1 MLETLLEHFQGTPLS
16 LWGPF
21 FLLLL
26 CGLGLPLPEDIVLIT
41 AGMLGVIDGHS
52 WIKVSV
58 FMYLGVLTGDS
69 AIFYAGRRFGVGLL
83 KAAWFQRF
91 LPPAKQVRV
100 VEFYAKHGA
109 KGLFIGRFLPGLRAP
124 IFFSAGSLNVS
135 YLKFLFYDGLAAI
148 ISVPV
153 FVWLGHWLWL
163 KFADDF
169 SAMERTLSR
178 THTYTLWGTVAIVV
192 LLVAGAWLWKRRDS
206 GRS

>member
-52 WIKVSV
+52 WIEVSV
-58 FMYLGVLTGDS
+58 YMYVGVLAGDS
-69 AIFYAGRRFGVGLL
+69 AIFYAGRHFGARLL

-91 LPPAKQVRV
+91 LPASKQERV
-100 VEFYAKHGA
+100 EEFFHKHGA

-124 IFFSAGSLNVS
+124 IFFSAGSMKVS
-135 YLKFLFYDGLAAI
+135 YLKFLFFDGLAAI

-169 SAMERTLSR
+169 AAMEHTLSR
-178 THTYTLWGTVAIVV
+178 THTYTLWGTAAIVV

>member
-1 MLETLLEHFQGTPLS
+1 
-16 LWGPF
+16 
-21 FLLLL
+21 
-26 CGLGLPLPEDIVLIT
+26 LPEDIVLIT

-58 FMYLGVLTGDS
+58 FMYLGVLAGDS
-69 AIFYAGRRFGVGLL
+69 AIFYAGRHFGARLL

-91 LPPAKQVRV
+91 LPPSKQVRV

-135 YLKFLFYDGLAAI
+135 YLKFLFFDGLAAI

-153 FVWLGHWLWL
+153 FVWLGHWLWSTL
-163 KFADDF
+163 QGD
-169 SAMERTLSR
+169 SEILEGAMALARAC
-178 THTYTLWGTVAIVV
+178 YGWVFVAI
-192 LLVAGAWLWKRRDS
+192 LLIVGFGWWRARRPVSLAGR
-206 GRS
+206 